1 MRSTT
6 SRRFATAVAVLT
18 LLTAAGCSSDQAS
31 DAVPDSDAPT
41 GTVTIEHAL
50 GSTAIDRAELG
61 SDPRIVALTAPAVDA
76 ALALGVQ
83 PVAFAS
89 DTTGAPDGRYPWQS
103 ELAADVPLI
112 PVPVEGTLPIEEIA
126 SYAPDL
132 ILADFAA
139 STPTQYEQLTALAPT
154 IPVIGDTVSP
164 YDALT
169 RALGTAL
176 GREDDA
182 DAVIARTRTALAD
195 AAAELPGLAG
205 RTALLSQYIPA
216 TQQLVVVADPDD
228 GALAFYQE
236 LGMTLPAVD
245 LPATAGNRLVVGP
258 ERVDVLNSDLV
269 IILVNG
275 GTAADLEALPGW
287 ADLPSVRSGGMLIT
301 DYATIIALNTPS
313 PASLT
318 YALEKVRPTLRSIA
332 G

>member
-6 SRRFATAVAVLT
+6 SRRLASAVAVLA
-18 LLTAAGCSSDQAS
+18 LLSAAGCSSDQAS
-31 DAVPDSDAPT
+31 DAAPDGDTPT

-50 GSTAIDRAELG
+50 GSTSIDRAELG
-61 SDPRIVALTAPAVDA
+61 PDPRIVTLTAPAADA
-76 ALALGVQ
+76 ALSLGIQ

-89 DTTGAPDGRYPWQS
+89 DTTGAADGRYPWQT

-139 STPTQYEQLTALAPT
+139 STPTLYDQLTALAPT

-182 DAVIARTRTALAD
+182 DTVIAGTETALAD
-195 AAAELPGLAG
+195 AAAELPGLG
-205 RTALLSQYIPA
+205 GKTALLSQYIPA

-228 GALAFYQE
+228 GASAFYQK
-236 LGMTLPAVD
+236 LGMTLPPIE

-275 GTAADLEALPGW
+275 GTAAELETLPGW
-287 ADLPSVRSGGMLIT
+287 SDLPSVRSGGMLIT
-301 DYATIIALNTPS
+301 DYATIVALNTPS
-313 PASLT
+313 PSSLT
-318 YALEKVRPTLRSIA
+318 YALAKIRPMLESIA
-332 G
+332 S